1 MAVARR
7 TLRAEVVA
15 VRVLAGIPVR
25 ALAARPTRITAE
37 HRRAAELARVL
48 AVELTA
54 EQTAAATT

>member
-1 MAVARR
+1 MAVVE
-7 TLRAEVVA
+7 LGIHRAEVI
-15 VRVLAGIPVR
+15 LAR
-25 ALAARPTRITAE
+25 ALAGRLTRITAE